1 VLGNFDEARPFV
13 YSASSVGASFQPM
26 TPCGQG
32 TPSSET
38 DPWSRLPDKSSGRP
52 NGLSRN
58 SKRPGDV
65 MQGIFDKFD
74 VSESGVKNKCV
85 LLAGQIKQERES
97 PTVGVEGTKHIRP
110 VEGAV
115 KPVAVQKESD
125 WGSKPVI
132 VKKEPE
138 LGGKPVIVKKE
149 RTGKEPSKG
158 VWSSKGIEKSSH
170 HASVG
175 ADAKNCMSVLS
186 GDTTKLRTSNDV
198 GSVKPSDDQHGHE
211 HSEPRVALPAMSV
224 TPKRFQS
231 PKRLPQSSLSSQGLT
246 PKKTAKLHNGVV
258 VNGVSKHDRD
268 GIGADDSNTNTNTK
282 LKSLKLKITNPS
294 KVSCL
299 F

>member
-1 VLGNFDEARPFV
+1 MLGNFDEARPFV

-32 TPSSET
+32 TPSSDA
-38 DPWSRLPDKSSGRP
+38 DPWSRLPDKSSGKP

-65 MQGIFDKFD
+65 LQGIFDKFD

-85 LLAGQIKQERES
+85 LSVGQIKQERVS

-115 KPVAVQKESD
+115 KPVAVNKESD
-125 WGSKPVI
+125 LGSKPVI
-132 VKKEPE
+132 VKREPD
-138 LGGKPVIVKKE
+138 LCGKPVVVKKD

-158 VWSSKGIEKSSH
+158 AWGSKGGDKSSH
-170 HASVG
+170 HLSVG
-175 ADAKNCMSVLS
+175 GDAKNGMSVSS

-211 HSEPRVALPAMSV
+211 HSEARVAPPAVSV

-246 PKKTAKLHNGVV
+246 PKKPCAKLQNGVV
-258 VNGVSKHDRD
+258 VNGVSKHDGD
-268 GIGADDSNTNTNTK
+268 GIGADDSNTNTK

-294 KVSCL
+294 KVSCR